1 MLPENNTP
9 VMRITARG
17 TLTKEVRTGFES
29 SPIVVVGSTF
39 LCSWRYGEIFSGHAL
54 VSLSPCLSISVL
66 CPGAFQVAQKVL
78 KNAKQACQRLGQYR
92 MPFAW
97 AAR

>member
-1 MLPENNTP
+1 
-9 VMRITARG
+9 MRITARG
-17 TLTKEVRTGFES
+17 TLHKEVHTGFES
-29 SPIVVVGSTF
+29 SPIVVVRSTF
-39 LCSWRYGEIFSGHAL
+39 LSICWYGEIFSGHAL

-66 CPGAFQVAQKVL
+66 CPCAFQVAQKVL